1 MQNTPRVD
9 GPPRAKRKRGL
20 YQSTIIIAHV
30 KPAMADGREA
40 PRQVSEQKWT
50 TLWMDVGRLP
60 LTGIRKILYF
70 YYIQMARP
78 RAGAVKQRH

>member
-1 MQNTPRVD
+1 MHPMFRPHAKHALD
-9 GPPRAKRKRGL
+9 GPPRAKCKRGL

-50 TLWMDVGRLP
+50 TLWMDVGRLLENSP
-60 LTGIRKILYF
+60 
-70 YYIQMARP
+70 
-78 RAGAVKQRH
+78 